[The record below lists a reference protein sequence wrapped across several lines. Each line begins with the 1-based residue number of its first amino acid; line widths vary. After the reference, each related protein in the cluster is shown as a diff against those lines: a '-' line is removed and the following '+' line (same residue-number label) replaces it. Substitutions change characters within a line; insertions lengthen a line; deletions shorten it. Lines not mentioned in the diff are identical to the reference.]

1 VTALLK
7 ALAPYRKAVLSGL
20 IAAGF
25 AALSVAPGGIET
37 KLDMWHNAAT
47 ITRRAYVALNGSCG
61 LPPASNLHGQRRRT
75 VPVALQRF

>member
-25 AALSVAPGGIET
+25 AALSVTPGGIET
-37 KLDMWHNAAT
+37 DMWHNAANDHE
-47 ITRRAYVALNGSCG
+47 TRLRRLERLMWVAAGI
-61 LPPASNLHGQRRRT
+61 
-75 VPVALQRF
+75 